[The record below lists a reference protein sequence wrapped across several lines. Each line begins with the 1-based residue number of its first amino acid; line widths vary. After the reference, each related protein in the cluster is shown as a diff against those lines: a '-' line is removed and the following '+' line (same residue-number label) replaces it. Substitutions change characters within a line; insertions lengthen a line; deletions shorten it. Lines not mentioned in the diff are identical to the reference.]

1 MSIAIIFNSKATH
14 HWEAALKQHLPD
26 TKIEVYPEI
35 EDFSAVEMALCWK
48 AEENVLDQ
56 FPNLKLI
63 HSVGAAVD
71 HILLKQN
78 IKPNKTIC
86 RIVDDYLSADM
97 FEFLLAIVMTEIKN
111 LPLYQQQQT
120 HQNWKSRKYK
130 RINDTQICIL
140 GLGEIGAFV
149 AQQFSQMGFQVKGW
163 SKTKKALKDVACFA
177 GKEEL
182 PAAVADVDFLMN
194 ILPVTPQTIGILNQK
209 VFKQLNANTILIN
222 VGREE
227 HLVDEDLLAALANEK
242 LQAAYL
248 DVFQT
253 EPLPKDHPFW
263 MHPKIKITPHTAS
276 VTNIDSA
283 VLLVVENYHNFLREL
298 PLKHVASLAKGY

>member
-35 EDFSAVEMALCWK
+35 EDFSAVDMALCWK
-48 AEENVLDQ
+48 AGENVLNQ

-71 HILLKQN
+71 HITLKQN
-78 IKPNKTIC
+78 IKSYQTVC

-97 FEFLLAIVMTEIKN
+97 FEFLLAVVMTEIKN
-111 LPLYQQQQT
+111 LPLYQEQQT
-120 HQNWKSRKYK
+120 YQNWKPRKYK
-130 RINDTQICIL
+130 RIHDTQICIL

-149 AQQFSQMGFQVKGW
+149 AEQFAQLGFQVKGW
-163 SKTKKALKDVACFA
+163 SQTKKALQNVTCFA
-177 GKEEL
+177 GADEL
-182 PAAVADVDFLMN
+182 NAAVADVDFLMN
-194 ILPVTPQTIGILNQK
+194 ILPVTPQTTGILNQK
-209 VFKQLNANTILIN
+209 VFEQLNTNTILIN
-222 VGREE
+222 VGRGE
-227 HLVDEDLLAALANEK
+227 HSVDEDLLAALASEK

-263 MHPKIKITPHTAS
+263 THPKIKITPHTAS

-283 VLLVVENYHNFLREL
+283 VLLVVENYQNYLRGL
-298 PLKHVASLAKGY
+298 PLKHIASSAKGY